1 MGITFG
7 MQGELQFQALS
18 DVEVADLM
26 IRKQLAATVNMIVE
40 FLLCFCSVL
49 KTPWFTLLLVV
60 EKIVQSKLSG
70 IS

>member
-1 MGITFG
+1 